1 MRVAIDATA
10 LVLSSGGLARYTA
23 ELSRALAE
31 HNPADEFAL
40 LSDLPFPMLERPP
53 ANLKRGGLPRN
64 PGERKWWLWGVDR
77 EMSRQG
83 SELFH
88 GTNFAVPHIPRRP
101 SVVTIHDLSPWMNAE
116 WHHDAGRVRRRT
128 PFLLGLGIATMV
140 ITPTETVRKQVMEA
154 FGVASSR
161 VVAVPHGASAV
172 FRPVKALAAAPY
184 FLYAG
189 TLEPRKNLHAL
200 VDAWRFVRGRHGVDL
215 VLAGQRREDFNE
227 LAPEPGLRLL
237 GEVSDNELCQLYS
250 GALALV
256 YPSCYEGFGLP
267 VLEAMQCGA
276 CVLISPDPALRE
288 VSGKAGVCLDGP
300 KAWAEAMCAAVS
312 NPEWLDQQR
321 AKSLARAKEFSW
333 IRTAQSTREVYVEA
347 QRRFD
352 S

>member
-31 HNPADEFAL
+31 QYPDDEFTL
-40 LSDLPFPMLERPP
+40 LSDLRFRMLERPP

-64 PGERKWWLWGVDR
+64 AGERKWWLWGADR
-77 EMSRQG
+77 EMSRQD

-88 GTNFAVPHIPRRP
+88 GTNFAVPYIPRRP
-101 SVVTIHDLSPWMNAE
+101 SVVTIHDLSPWMNRE

-128 PFLLGLGIATMV
+128 PLLLRLGIATMV
-140 ITPTETVRKQVMEA
+140 ITPTEAIRKQVMES
-154 FGVASSR
+154 FRVPSSR
-161 VVAVPHGASAV
+161 VVAVPHGASAA
-172 FRPVKALAAAPY
+172 FRPVETLAARPY

-200 VDAWRFVRGRHGVDL
+200 VHAWRFVRGRHAVDL
-215 VLAGQRREDFNE
+215 VLAGRRRTDFAE
-227 LAPEPGLRLL
+227 LAPEPGLRIA
-237 GEVSDNELCQLYS
+237 GEVSDDDLRQLYS

-276 CVLISPDPALRE
+276 CVLISPDAALRE
-288 VSGKAGVCLDGP
+288 VAGEAGVYLDGP
-300 KAWAEAMCAAVS
+300 KAWTEAMCAAVAQ
-312 NPEWLDQQR
+312 PAWLNEQR
-321 AKSLARAKEFSW
+321 AKSLHRAKKFSW
-333 IRTAQSTREVYVEA
+333 ARTAQRTREVYAEA
-347 QRRFD
+347 QVRFEL
-352 S
+352 